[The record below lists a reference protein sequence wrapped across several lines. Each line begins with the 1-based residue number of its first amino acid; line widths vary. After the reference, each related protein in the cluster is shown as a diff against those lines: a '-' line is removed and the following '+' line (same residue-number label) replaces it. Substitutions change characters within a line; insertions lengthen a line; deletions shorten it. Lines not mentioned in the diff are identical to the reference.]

1 MESVKT
7 TFWISNTCT
16 HRKECKNTCI
26 KLQVV
31 CGMLRQSRLLV
42 EVSRESYCFLNI
54 LGIWMLQN
62 GCLTKV
68 HVKICVLKLFSG
80 ETYFNH

>member
-1 MESVKT
+1 
-7 TFWISNTCT
+7 
-16 HRKECKNTCI
+16 
-26 KLQVV
+26 
-31 CGMLRQSRLLV
+31 MLRQSRLLV